1 MAAEGGDG
9 AVEEGREGHH
19 QVEGQRGRVL
29 GQRYLQLDRLHILLV
44 VISPVSQLSL
54 PETQTFL
61 QQSWNI
67 TRLGFLS
74 QLSHLNQEQEE
85 GEVGGDGEA
94 DVDLDGLDLVGG
106 NHPGGHGD
114 LAAVDCPEDGEEE
127 EGEDDVDPDLHTEPE
142 LIVQLEQGLEEVE
155 LDEDEEDDD
164 GDGAADGEDEGQRV
178 EEEPEDGSRCG
189 GGDKPADKYR
199 DVT

>member
-19 QVEGQRGRVL
+19 QVQGQGGRVL

-67 TRLGFLS
+67 KLVSGSPQSALS
-74 QLSHLNQEQEE
+74 PE
-85 GEVGGDGEA
+85 
-94 DVDLDGLDLVGG
+94 
-106 NHPGGHGD
+106 PGTGRG
-114 LAAVDCPEDGEEE
+114 
-127 EGEDDVDPDLHTEPE
+127 
-142 LIVQLEQGLEEVE
+142 
-155 LDEDEEDDD
+155 
-164 GDGAADGEDEGQRV
+164 
-178 EEEPEDGSRCG
+178 
-189 GGDKPADKYR
+189 
-199 DVT
+199 